1 MLSGSADG
9 RGELVVIL
17 RLFFDFRVSWISL
30 ALLAI
35 GLCFMVDFMLY

>member
-1 MLSGSADG
+1 MLSWGVDG

-17 RLFFDFRVSWISL
+17 RLFFDFKVSWISL

-35 GLCFMVDFMLY
+35 GLYFMV

>member
-17 RLFFDFRVSWISL
+17 RLFFDFKVLWIGL
-30 ALLAI
+30 ALFAI
-35 GLCFMVDFMLY
+35 GLYYIV